1 MAYGELQLE
10 LAISFAKGGPKKN
23 VPSIPFNDP
32 EPCIQQFLEGP
43 WGRFF
48 RWLMNPDE
56 SSLRSREVGHRISNF
71 EDLRLAPLLGQGL
84 THSIQEGLLFLL
96 LLLLLLG
103 AGFERS
109 RVCGRMSS
117 CGRSFCVWHRCK
129 GKVWDRRLELG
140 RQ

>member
-48 RWLMNPDE
+48 RWLTNPDE
-56 SSLRSREVGHRISNF
+56 SSLRSREVGHRISDF
-71 EDLRLAPLLGQGL
+71 EDLRLAPLLGQGS

-96 LLLLLLG
+96 LHLPLLILPVFFALLLLPLLG
-103 AGFERS
+103 AGFERG

-117 CGRSFCVWHRCK
+117 CGRSFRVWH
-129 GKVWDRRLELG
+129 
-140 RQ
+140 